1 LIGFVHSAIARA
13 PRWVAKSYISGL
25 SAISR
30 VIDSPVISK
39 RLQSSLSGPNW
50 PSIDFGP
57 REITVGAHTSIL
69 LHPHLG
75 EFDESALFSRRF
87 DDPCDNACFQW
98 LETYAGREY
107 EAVIDIGANV
117 GLYSIFCDRL
127 SRQPGSRLKEIF
139 SFEPAREP
147 YRRLLMN
154 LRANASDKV
163 TAFPMAIGEKTG
175 FQVFFEP
182 EGHLVNGSFSKD
194 FASLFS
200 SRITENPVM
209 VLDAKTLEFVFDRST
224 KLLIKIDAENYEPL
238 ILRALSELI
247 IKHRPDIILEVLPPV
262 ADAIET
268 SSCLSAYNR
277 FLITTEGPK
286 QFTKI
291 EASTNYRDW
300 FLRPIGAQE
309 IELAPS
315 SVGETRD

>member
-1 LIGFVHSAIARA
+1 VGLFHSALAAA
-13 PRWVAKSYISGL
+13 PDWLAKSYISGL
-25 SAISR
+25 SMLSR
-30 VIDSPVISK
+30 IIDIPAVGK
-39 RLQSSLSGPNW
+39 RLQSSLSGPKW
-50 PSIDFGP
+50 PKLEFSP
-57 REITVGAHTSIL
+57 REIIVGEHTSIL

-87 DDPCDNACFQW
+87 DDPCDNACFRW

-107 EAVIDIGANV
+107 EAVMDIGANV
-117 GLYSIFCDRL
+117 GLYSIFFDRL
-127 SRQPGSRLKEIF
+127 SRQPGSRLREIF

-154 LRANASDKV
+154 LRANACDKV
-163 TAFPMAIGEKTG
+163 TTFPLAIGEKTG

-182 EGHLVNGSFSKD
+182 EGHLVNGSFSKE

-200 SRITENPVM
+200 SRVMETPVI
-209 VLDAKTLEFVFDRST
+209 VLDARALEFVFERSS

-247 IKHRPDIILEVLPPV
+247 IKYRPDIILEVLAPV

-268 SSCLSAYNR
+268 SPCLGIYDR

-286 QFTKI
+286 QFAKI
-291 EASTNYRDW
+291 EASADYRDW
-300 FLRPIGAQE
+300 LLRPAGTRNVG
-309 IELAPS
+309 LDPS
-315 SVGETRD
+315 SVRETQG